1 MKELYRRL
9 ALCQRLAWEILA
21 ASFLSNL
28 MSLASSI
35 YVILVLNRYVGYGFD
50 GTLYT
55 LTTGVLIA
63 TALGFGFG
71 EVRSRLAAAVS
82 IAPDDELREKTLS
95 VLTRA
100 RLTALTRIPA
110 GRHQEMLGALS
121 TVQSGYDAT
130 NISAMLDAPFMLIFL
145 LAIGFISPVLAVLTA
160 VCVGISVVLTLV
172 GMRQGEADAEKMR
185 VESMQHR
192 NLLNTAVSG
201 AETVRAFLGGEFLT
215 RAWRG
220 QVDKLGGL
228 NEAMERRRGRS
239 RIRLETVSSLLRVAI
254 YAIGAALAVAGEM
267 NVGGLIGASILSSKA
282 LQMSTSFLT
291 AYMAVRRAEDA
302 SVRLA
307 EFHSLPLEPISG
319 TALREFSG
327 RLEFR
332 DVGFAY
338 AGTASP
344 LFESLNI
351 KLAPGSIMA
360 VTGFNGSGKSTFCK
374 LSAGLLEP
382 GRGQVLADGVDLR
395 QMAPDWW
402 RRKVIYVPQEPS
414 FLSATIRENIT
425 LAEPDPEHPAA
436 QERLGQ
442 AVRAAALRRFLDVS
456 REGLDMEMPD
466 GGRTLPLGVRRRIAL
481 ARALMNPGRLAVFD
495 DPTEG
500 LDIEG
505 SQAVYGVL
513 NALAKAG
520 LTIIVAT
527 SDPNIIKGAGFVL
540 DMNEKPTPAFTQ
552 TRDPQ
557 AGVPD
562 KPEES

>member
-1 MKELYRRL
+1 MKELYRRFS
-9 ALCQRLAWEILA
+9 LCPRLAWEILA

-35 YVILVLNRYVGYGFD
+35 YVILVLNRYVGYGAD

-71 EVRSRLAAAVS
+71 EVRSRLASAVS
-82 IAPDDELREKTLS
+82 LGPDADLREKTLAA
-95 VLTRA
+95 LARA

-121 TVQSGYDAT
+121 TVQGAYDASS
-130 NISAMLDAPFMLIFL
+130 ISAMLDAPFMLIFL
-145 LAIGFISPVLAVLTA
+145 LAIGFISPVLALLTA
-160 VCVGISVVLTLV
+160 GCVAASAVLTLV
-172 GMRQGEADAEKMR
+172 AMRQGEADAEKLR
-185 VESMQHR
+185 VESMNHR
-192 NLLNTAVSG
+192 NLMTSAVSG
-201 AETVRAFLGGEFLT
+201 AETVRAFLGGDFIT
-215 RAWRG
+215 SAWRG
-220 QVDKLGGL
+220 QVAKLDALTETLGQ
-228 NEAMERRRGRS
+228 RRSRGRM
-239 RIRLETVSSLLRVAI
+239 RQETVSVLLRVFI
-254 YAIGAALAVAGEM
+254 YAIGAALAVAGDM
-267 NVGGLIGASILSSKA
+267 SVGGLIGASILSSKA
-282 LQMSTSFLT
+282 LQMSSSFLV
-291 AYMAVRRAEDA
+291 AYQSVRRAEGA
-302 SVRLA
+302 AVRLA
-307 EFHSLPLEPISG
+307 EFHALPLEPVSG
-319 TALREFSG
+319 TALREYSG
-327 RLEFR
+327 RLELR

-338 AGTASP
+338 SGTTSP
-344 LFESLNI
+344 LFESLDF
-351 KLAPGSIMA
+351 KLASGSILA

-374 LSAGLLEP
+374 LAAGLLEP

-395 QMAPDWW
+395 QLAPDWW
-402 RRKVIYVPQEPS
+402 RRRVLYLPQEPT
-414 FLSATIRENIT
+414 FLSVTIRENIM
-425 LAEPDPEHPAA
+425 LAEPEPDSPAA

-456 REGLDMEMPD
+456 REGLDMDMPD

-481 ARALMNPGRLAVFD
+481 ARALMNPGRLAIFD

-505 SQAVYGVL
+505 CQAVYGVL

-527 SDPNIIKGAGFVL
+527 ADPNIIKGAGFIL

-552 TRDPQ
+552 VRD
-557 AGVPD
+557 A
-562 KPEES
+562 KPEEA

>member
-1 MKELYRRL
+1 MKELFRRL
-9 ALCQRLAWEILA
+9 ALCPRLAWEILA
-21 ASFLSNL
+21 ASFLANL

-71 EVRSRLAAAVS
+71 DVRSRLAAAVS
-82 IAPDDELREKTLS
+82 LGPDAELREKTLDALS
-95 VLTRA
+95 RA
-100 RLTALTRIPA
+100 RLTALARIPA

-121 TVQSGYDAT
+121 TVQAAYDST
-130 NISAMLDAPFMLIFL
+130 SIGAMLDAPFMLLFL
-145 LAIGFISPVLAVLTA
+145 LAIGFISPLLAVLTTL
-160 VCVGISVVLTLV
+160 CVGVSAVLTLTGV
-172 GMRQGEADAEKMR
+172 RQGEADAEKLR
-185 VESMQHR
+185 VESMHHR
-192 NLLNTAVSG
+192 NLLTSAVGG
-201 AETVRAFLGGEFLT
+201 AETVRAFLGGEFIT
-215 RAWRG
+215 KAWRG
-220 QVDKLGGL
+220 QVEKLDAL
-228 NEAMERRRGRS
+228 HETMERRRSRGRM
-239 RIRLETVSSLLRVAI
+239 RLETVAVLMRVFI

-267 NVGGLIGASILSSKA
+267 NVGGLIGVSILASKA
-282 LQMSTSFLT
+282 LQMCTSFLA
-291 AYMAVRRAEDA
+291 AYQAARRADEA

-307 EFHSLPLEPISG
+307 EFHALPLEPLSG
-319 TALREFSG
+319 TALREYSG

-338 AGTASP
+338 SGTASP
-344 LFESLNI
+344 LFESLNF
-351 KLAPGSIMA
+351 KLAPGSILA
-360 VTGFNGSGKSTFCK
+360 VTGYNGSGKSTFCK
-374 LSAGLLEP
+374 VAGGLLEP

-402 RRKVIYVPQEPS
+402 RRRLVYLPQEPS
-414 FLSATIRENIT
+414 FLSASIRENIT
-425 LAEPDPEHPAA
+425 LAEPEPDHPAA
-436 QERLGQ
+436 QERLNQ

-456 REGLDMEMPD
+456 REGLDMDMPD

-481 ARALMNPGRLAVFD
+481 ARALMNPGKLAIFD

-505 SQAVYGVL
+505 CQAVYGVL

-527 SDPNIIKGAGFVL
+527 SDPNIIRGAGFVL
-540 DMNEKPTPAFTQ
+540 DMNEKPTPAFS
-552 TRDPQ
+552 Q
-557 AGVPD
+557 AHEK